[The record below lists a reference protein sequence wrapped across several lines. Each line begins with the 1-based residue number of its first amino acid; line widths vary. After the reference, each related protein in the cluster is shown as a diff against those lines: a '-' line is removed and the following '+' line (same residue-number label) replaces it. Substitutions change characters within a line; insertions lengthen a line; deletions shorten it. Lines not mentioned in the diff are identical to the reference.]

1 MKISL
6 KKLASLI
13 LSGCLIVLAACN
25 AAQNTAKATE
35 APSVQ
40 TLSTPDAAT
49 FAPISQAN
57 GDFALPTILC
67 RPTGSSIVVNV
78 VPAAK
83 MDLYVEYGTTSGSYG
98 SKTAQ
103 QSAAAGTPMEI
114 ALTGLSSNTRYYYR
128 LEYKKQGA
136 GTFITTSENSFSTA
150 RTKGSTYTF
159 CVQADSHPERSKNMY
174 DPSLYM
180 INMQNVVSEQP
191 DFFLSLGDDFS
202 VDTMNT
208 ITQPAVQQLYVN
220 QRNYMGLVGAS
231 APVFLVNGNHEQ
243 AAQYVLDGTPNNTAI
258 WGQNARNLYFSQPAP
273 DRFYTGDLQNVSNI
287 GLLRD
292 YYAFTWGDAL
302 FITLDPYWHSP
313 VPVDNALGGG
323 AKRSDMWE
331 ITLGDAQY
339 NWFQNTLKNSTA
351 KYKFVFTHHVLG
363 TGRGGIDIANGY
375 EWGGYGKDGK
385 WAFAQKRPGW
395 ALPIQQVMAKYGVT
409 IFFQGHDHIFA
420 KEEKDGVIY
429 QTLPNPADPNYALNN
444 ADAFSTAV
452 KYPGSGHLRVTVS
465 PQAVKVDYISS
476 VMPKDVSS
484 THKNGQTIYSYTVQ

>member
-1 MKISL
+1 
-6 KKLASLI
+6 
-13 LSGCLIVLAACN
+13 
-25 AAQNTAKATE
+25 
-35 APSVQ
+35 
-40 TLSTPDAAT
+40 
-49 FAPISQAN
+49 
-57 GDFALPTILC
+57 
-67 RPTGSSIVVNV
+67 
-78 VPAAK
+78 
-83 MDLYVEYGTTSGSYG
+83 
-98 SKTAQ
+98 
-103 QSAAAGTPMEI
+103 
-114 ALTGLSSNTRYYYR
+114 
-128 LEYKKQGA
+128 
-136 GTFITTSENSFSTA
+136 
-150 RTKGSTYTF
+150 
-159 CVQADSHPERSKNMY
+159 
-174 DPSLYM
+174 
-180 INMQNVVSEQP
+180 
-191 DFFLSLGDDFS
+191 
-202 VDTMNT
+202 
-208 ITQPAVQQLYVN
+208 
-220 QRNYMGLVGAS
+220 
-231 APVFLVNGNHEQ
+231 
-243 AAQYVLDGTPNNTAI
+243 
-258 WGQNARNLYFSQPAP
+258 
-273 DRFYTGDLQNVSNI
+273 
-287 GLLRD
+287 
-292 YYAFTWGDAL
+292 
-302 FITLDPYWHSP
+302 
-313 VPVDNALGGG
+313 VDNALGGG